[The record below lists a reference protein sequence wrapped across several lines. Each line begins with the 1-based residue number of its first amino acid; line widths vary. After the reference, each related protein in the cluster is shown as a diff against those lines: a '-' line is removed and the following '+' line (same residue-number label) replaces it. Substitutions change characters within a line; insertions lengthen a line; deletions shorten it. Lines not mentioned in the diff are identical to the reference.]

1 MRNPCK
7 DPPVA
12 SPFQISTGRDK
23 RKNEGMVLMIE
34 DTLLSQR
41 IPYPLSLHFKALDS
55 VGELLE
61 AIPLPYVRQCIKQTA
76 ITPFERAALLA
87 LVDTMEINQ

>member
-1 MRNPCK
+1 
-7 DPPVA
+7 
-12 SPFQISTGRDK
+12 
-23 RKNEGMVLMIE
+23 MIE
-34 DTLLSQR
+34 DAILSQR
-41 IPYPLSLHFKALDS
+41 IPYPLSLHFKALDT

-61 AIPLPYVRQCIKQTA
+61 AIPLAYVRQCIEQTA

>member
-1 MRNPCK
+1 M
-7 DPPVA
+7 
-12 SPFQISTGRDK
+12 
-23 RKNEGMVLMIE
+23 
-34 DTLLSQR
+34 
-41 IPYPLSLHFKALDS
+41 HFKALDI

-61 AIPLPYVRQCIKQTA
+61 ATPLAYVRQCIEQTA